1 MTDRAMVPTISVVMP
16 CHNAAASVGAAIGS
30 VLAQTYASVELVVV
44 DDGSTDGSHEVL
56 QGFGSRIVTIP
67 QENRGPG
74 PARNRGI
81 AAASGELLA
90 FLDADDYWRDD
101 CLARLCDALQASDA
115 DIAYCGWQ
123 NVGAPGGRGEPYIPP
138 DYEAQD
144 KVERFLAGC
153 PWPIH
158 ACLLRTTQVRAV
170 GGFNERWSTSMDY
183 DLWLRLATRRRLVL
197 VPEVL
202 AFYRHYGETQ
212 ITRNRAKV
220 ARNHWRIQRSFIE
233 SCPEAVAHLDER
245 RLRELIEGEVLRRAY
260 TCFWARDLAGA
271 QAIFRLALRVGGWR
285 VRDLKYLMASLLPS
299 PWFRAL
305 VAVADGAATEE

>member
-1 MTDRAMVPTISVVMP
+1 MDRVAAPTISVVMP
-16 CHNAAASVGAAIGS
+16 CHNAAASVGAAIES
-30 VLAQTYASVELVVV
+30 VLAQTYPSVELVVV
-44 DDGSTDGSHEVL
+44 DDGSTDASCDVL
-56 QGFGSRIVTIP
+56 HSFGSRIVAIA

-81 AAASGELLA
+81 AAASGALLA

-101 CLARLCDALQASDA
+101 CLARLSDALLASDA

-158 ACLLRTTQVRAV
+158 ACLLRTVQVRAV
-170 GGFNERWSTSMDY
+170 GGFDERWSTSMDY
-183 DLWLRLATRRRLVL
+183 DLWLRLATRRRLVR

-202 AFYRHYGETQ
+202 AFYRHHGETQ
-212 ITRNRAKV
+212 ITRNRARV
-220 ARNHWRIQRSFIE
+220 ARNHWRIQRSFVR
-233 SCPEAVAHLDER
+233 SYPEAVAHLGPH

-271 QAIFRLALRVGGWR
+271 QAIFRLALRVGGWG
-285 VRDLKYLMASLLPS
+285 VRDVKYLAASLLPS

-305 VAVADGAATEE
+305 VAAVDGAPTEE

>member
-1 MTDRAMVPTISVVMP
+1 MGPTISVVMP
-16 CHNAAASVGAAIGS
+16 CHNAAASVGAAIES
-30 VLAQTYASVELVVV
+30 ALAQTYPSVELVVV
-44 DDGSTDGSHEVL
+44 DDGSTDDSRDVL
-56 QGFGSRIVTIP
+56 RQFGSRIVAIE

-74 PARNRGI
+74 PARNAGI

-90 FLDADDYWRDD
+90 FLDADDYWRED
-101 CLARLCDALQASDA
+101 CLARLWAALVGGDA

-123 NVGAPGGRGEPYIPP
+123 NVGAPGGRGEPYVPP

-144 KVERFLAGC
+144 KVDRFLAGC

-158 ACLLRTTQVRAV
+158 ACLLHTAQVRAV
-170 GGFNERWSTSMDY
+170 GGFDERWTTSMDY
-183 DLWLRLATRRRLVL
+183 DLWLRLASRLRLVR

-202 AFYRHYGETQ
+202 AFYRHHAETQ

-220 ARNHWRIQRSFIE
+220 ARNHWLIQRSFVE
-233 SCPEAVAHLDER
+233 SFPEAVAHLGED

-260 TCFWARDLAGA
+260 ACFWARDLAAA
-271 QAIFRLALRVGGWR
+271 QAIFRLALRVGGWGA
-285 VRDLKYLMASLLPS
+285 RDVKYLLASLLPS

-305 VAVADGAATEE
+305 VAVADGTATEE